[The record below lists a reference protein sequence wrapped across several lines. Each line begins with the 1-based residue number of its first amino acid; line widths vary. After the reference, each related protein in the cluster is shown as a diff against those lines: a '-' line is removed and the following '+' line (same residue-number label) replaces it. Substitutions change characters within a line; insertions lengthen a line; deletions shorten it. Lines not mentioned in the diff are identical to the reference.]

1 MYFDFRD
8 KPERLCVK
16 EMVHGYN
23 ISCCLFVAVEL
34 ELADLLA
41 EGPLSL
47 LDLAQLS
54 GTDPDALK
62 RILRLLMSAGI
73 FAVDEQDKYA
83 LTPRAEYLRRD
94 DPESIASEVELFA
107 GAETYLAWS
116 ELLHSARTGQTGFGQ
131 FFGNPSSSTWPITP
145 IPPSASISAGT
156 RSRSRRSRDRGS
168 D

>member
-1 MYFDFRD
+1 MVASPGVSIARRGEASRWLKARESGTSTANRRRAMYFDFRD

-47 LDLAQLS
+47 VDLARRS

-73 FAVDEQDKYA
+73 FSVDEQDKYT
-83 LTPRAEYLRRD
+83 LTPRAEFLR
-94 DPESIASEVELFA
+94 
-107 GAETYLAWS
+107 
-116 ELLHSARTGQTGFGQ
+116 
-131 FFGNPSSSTWPITP
+131 
-145 IPPSASISAGT
+145 
-156 RSRSRRSRDRGS
+156 
-168 D
+168 